1 MIAGK
6 LGAVG
11 GRTARACDGC
21 LKTRARWYCS
31 ADDAFLCQECD
42 MSVHSANQ
50 LARRHERIRLQT
62 SSASFKPSPDV
73 NDGELGSPRQDDYG
87 SMPVWSKGITRKAR
101 TPRGKSN
108 PRGSNK
114 SHVFSAG
121 VVPRVGNDDENEDFD
136 EGDDDQLMCRVPVF
150 DPFDNPVI
158 LYQNEFN
165 DPVVDDFNLVL
176 PRGLDDLSPD
186 VDLADFVAKVES
198 LLETSGEKDSGCA
211 NKSCL
216 VVDDVE
222 QALDCEN
229 EDCGDV
235 KIELRDSLINVKE
248 EEEEKKKMK
257 MLLRL
262 DYEAVL
268 NECAVRGCN
277 CAWSNGIPPQDF
289 DFHDDGWPNLMGNER
304 TLSDIL
310 HCRSNVKIT
319 RVGGFPRGD
328 TEGRE
333 ARVLRYKEKRRMRMF
348 SKKIR
353 YEVRKL
359 NAEKRPRMKGRF
371 VKRSPSPLSFV
382 QGLPPPYFQ
391 P

>member
-1 MIAGK
+1 MIVGK

-42 MSVHSANQ
+42 ISVHSPNQ
-50 LARRHERIRLQT
+50 LARRHERICLQT

-73 NDGELGSPRQDDYG
+73 NDGDLGSPPQEDYD
-87 SMPVWSKGITRKAR
+87 SMPVWYKGITRKAR
-101 TPRGKSN
+101 TPRGKNN
-108 PRGSNK
+108 PRGRNNN
-114 SHVFSAG
+114 HLFSAG
-121 VVPRVGNDDENEDFD
+121 VVPRVGNDEENEEFE

-150 DPFDNPVI
+150 DPFDDPVI

-165 DPVVDDFNLVL
+165 NPVIDDFGLVF
-176 PRGLDDLSPD
+176 PQGLDDLSPD
-186 VDLADFVAKVES
+186 VDLADFVAEVES
-198 LLETSGEKDSGCA
+198 LLETSDEKDSGCS

-216 VVDDVE
+216 GVDDVE
-222 QALDCEN
+222 QTLDCEY
-229 EDCGDV
+229 EDGVDV
-235 KIELRDSLINVKE
+235 KIERWDSLINVKAE
-248 EEEEKKKMK
+248 EEEEKMK

-304 TLSDIL
+304 TLSGVL
-310 HCRSNVKIT
+310 HCRSNSKFT
-319 RVGGFPRGD
+319 LVGGFPRGD
-328 TEGRE
+328 AEGRE
-333 ARVLRYKEKRRMRMF
+333 ARVLRYKEKRRTRMF

-371 VKRSPSPLSFV
+371 VKRSTSPLSFV
-382 QGLPPPYFQ
+382 PGLHHPYFR